1 MSAKKLTVKDIIK
14 RKDEILNKKNGKK
27 EFYIESLDANIVCS
41 IPSTDVVLEAL
52 DMEGREGDY
61 YLIYNS
67 IVEPNLKDA
76 ELQSNFEL
84 ESPIYIVDR
93 IFTPGEISSLGLELL
108 KLAGYN
114 DSVKLVDDI
123 KN

>member
-1 MSAKKLTVKDIIK
+1 MSTKKLTVKDIIK

>member
-114 DSVKLVDDI
+114 DSVKLVNDI

>member
-1 MSAKKLTVKDIIK
+1 MSTKKLTVKDIIK

-114 DSVKLVDDI
+114 DSVKLVNDI